1 MQEQHYQ
8 LQAQLAR
15 VEGEADTLQ
24 WQAAQAA
31 RDVAQLAGMVAASG
45 IGGEAGA
52 AGEPMEADSP
62 GGQPA
67 GSSGQGPRPA
77 AAAQQQH
84 GTAQPQASLDSS
96 EAGSAVG
103 SAAQEHNNS
112 VGAFAAAADAA
123 VAATADKDCHASS
136 QLPEGVAA
144 AALAEVLVP
153 PEQSGP
159 AGHPTMYG
167 APPPHEKFDELLAR
181 FQAQVGW
188 QQWRLCCWRWAVGC
202 VCRLQ
207 VYTLAVRCSPSMPMA
222 AAHPAALP
230 WPTAHAQV
238 AKVKG
243 FLDRHHLRTHDPAGE
258 AALIYA
264 AFQHLPWYTARHA
277 IGETCPWC
285 RRLRVF

>member
-1 MQEQHYQ
+1 MGLSTCCSAASQRLHRGLTLSAGPLPGVQEQHYQ

-45 IGGEAGA
+45 IGGEVGA
-52 AGEPMEADSP
+52 AGEPMEADSR
-62 GGQPA
+62 GGQRA

-77 AAAQQQH
+77 AA
-84 GTAQPQASLDSS
+84 AQPQASLDSS

-136 QLPEGVAA
+136 LLPEGVAA

-181 FQAQVGW
+181 FQAQVG
-188 QQWRLCCWRWAVGC
+188 LN
-202 VCRLQ
+202 
-207 VYTLAVRCSPSMPMA
+207 
-222 AAHPAALP
+222 
-230 WPTAHAQV
+230 
-238 AKVKG
+238 
-243 FLDRHHLRTHDPAGE
+243 
-258 AALIYA
+258 
-264 AFQHLPWYTARHA
+264 
-277 IGETCPWC
+277 
-285 RRLRVF
+285 